1 METVFS
7 FQGKGDTE
15 GQAELPVSCSP
26 VVVRID
32 LSDLVTSPPWRSC
45 RWRCPVNLLS
55 AIPSVGPSLIYL
67 ASSAELD
74 SARSSQKYPKLQLY
88 QTVIFKQLFL
98 NSYMMEQALMLAA
111 IKNI

>member
-26 VVVRID
+26 V
-32 LSDLVTSPPWRSC
+32 
-45 RWRCPVNLLS
+45 
-55 AIPSVGPSLIYL
+55 
-67 ASSAELD
+67 
-74 SARSSQKYPKLQLY
+74 
-88 QTVIFKQLFL
+88 IFKQLFL
-98 NSYMMEQALMLAA
+98 NSYTMEQALMLAA